1 MELKKSGIIFL
12 CAIDVIAL
20 SVLAFMVSSIPS
32 YNEPVLLSENTNTEI
47 TDNSKEV
54 LGVTEEASH
63 TLDLE
68 ICCTVNCLTIASET
82 SETFFK
88 DGEIDKSVLDKYVKE
103 NISPFFEN
111 TSGGK
116 ILVSNKNG
124 EFQSWRSDNRVD
136 LTGLTDKIHDALLN
150 SQPSLILEKK
160 NLPGTDGT
168 YTTKYIEVDNSA
180 QKLFVWTAGDV
191 VREINLSGPVYGF
204 QVYGVFPIIDKGIE
218 PIAPGGKRM
227 PYWMA
232 FYRSVRQDSWYGL
245 HALIWWYDGTGNK
258 VYEKLSNIGTRQ
270 SAGCIRMLLE
280 DAKYLYDNF
289 EKGDL
294 ILIHE

>member
-1 MELKKSGIIFL
+1 L
-12 CAIDVIAL
+12 CIVDVFAISILAL
-20 SVLAFMVSSIPS
+20 MISSIPS
-32 YNEPVLLSENTNTEI
+32 SQEPIILAENTKAEEMPVP
-47 TDNSKEV
+47 SEV
-54 LGVTEEASH
+54 LGLAEEASP
-63 TLDLE
+63 TQDLE
-68 ICCTVNCLTIASET
+68 ICCAVNCLTIIAET
-82 SETFFK
+82 SESFLK
-88 DGEIDKSVLDKYVKE
+88 NGEIDKVELDEYVKE
-103 NISPFFEN
+103 NIIPFFEN

-116 ILVSNKNG
+116 VLVSNKNG

-136 LTGLTDKIHDALLN
+136 LAGLTDKIHDALIN
-150 SQPSLILEKK
+150 DQTSLILEKK
-160 NLPGTDGT
+160 NLPGTEGT
-168 YTTKYIEVDNSA
+168 YASKYIEVDNSA

-245 HALIWWYDGTGNK
+245 HALIWWYDEKGNK
-258 VYEKLSNIGTRQ
+258 IYEKLSNIGTRR
-270 SAGCIRMLLE
+270 SAGCIRMLLD